1 MRRIGV
7 GVFGVLAVA
16 ASLAHAQP
24 QPWPVRAKLTLI
36 RMFQGPSGVAVAQS
50 VQRIAHPTGSDANL
64 QNYDIQHVGDGMSVK
79 LYVTWSG
86 GLGGAHTTVVAWDFN
101 ARHHRSAAILSD
113 NAPFAASEKAA
124 RQLDTYFRDELY
136 PVLRQNMGE

>member
-7 GVFGVLAVA
+7 VLGVLLVAAVA
-16 ASLAHAQP
+16 QAQP

-36 RMFQGPSGVAVAQS
+36 RMLQGPSGVAVAQS
-50 VQRIAHPTGSDANL
+50 VQRITHPTGSDANL

-86 GLGGAHTTVVAWDFN
+86 GLGAAHTTVVAWDFDY
-101 ARHHRSAAILSD
+101 RHH
-113 NAPFAASEKAA
+113 
-124 RQLDTYFRDELY
+124 
-136 PVLRQNMGE
+136 